1 MLRVEGLHAHYGRA
15 HILADVALA
24 VAAGEVRVLL
34 GRNGAGKSTTLKA
47 IMGLVPPSAG
57 RIAFLGQEIAGR
69 EPFEIARLGLGYV
82 PEERRI
88 FTELTVLE
96 NLEVGRRVAP
106 SGAAPSGQAAPWTP
120 ERLFA
125 LFPSLG
131 AMRERPG
138 GRMSGGEQQML
149 AIARTLMGNP
159 RLLLLDEPSE
169 GLAPVVVQRMAAAT
183 RELKAAGLAILLSEQ
198 NLRFAAAVADSASI
212 IERGRIRW
220 QGSMPALMAAPSVR
234 EAYLSV

>member
-1 MLRVEGLHAHYGRA
+1 MLSVSGLHAHYGGA
-15 HILADVALA
+15 HILADVALE

-57 RIAFLGQEIAGR
+57 QVRFLGQEIAGR
-69 EPFEIARLGLGYV
+69 ESFEIARLGLGYV

-88 FTELTVLE
+88 FTDLTVLE
-96 NLEVGRRVAP
+96 NLEVGRRPAP
-106 SGAAPSGQAAPWTP
+106 PGQPPWTP

-131 AMRERPG
+131 ALRERPG

-149 AIARTLMGNP
+149 TIARTLMGNP

-169 GLAPVVVQRMAAAT
+169 GLAPVVVERMAAAI
-183 RELKAAGLAILLSEQ
+183 RSLKAEGLAILLSEQ
-198 NLRFAAAVADSASI
+198 NLRFAEAVGDSASI

-220 QGSMPALMAAPSVR
+220 QGSMPALMAAEAVR